1 MKIHF
6 KKKLPIFYYTFFRK
20 INRFLPSKIPTF
32 HSWTHMFT
40 FISFPFNFKKS
51 VHTVRPLT
59 FKTLLPRESSCLWY
73 FGNIWEFFHPS
84 TSETFVVWPLSS
96 NILYHC
102 INLSTLSRFSI
113 LGQFHG
119 RPSTTISIIIIRSL
133 SFRTRLIISN
143 FGKPASSTR
152 FNLMTLICPK
162 SSFAR

>member
-40 FISFPFNFKKS
+40 FISFPFNLKNQYTPCVLWPSKRYC
-51 VHTVRPLT
+51 HAKVRVYDILAT
-59 FKTLLPRESSCLWY
+59 S
-73 FGNIWEFFHPS
+73 GNFSIPS